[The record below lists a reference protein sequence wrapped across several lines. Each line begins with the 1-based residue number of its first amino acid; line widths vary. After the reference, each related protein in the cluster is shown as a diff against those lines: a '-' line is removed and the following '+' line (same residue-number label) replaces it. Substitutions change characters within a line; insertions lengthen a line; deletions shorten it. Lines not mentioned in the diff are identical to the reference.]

1 MRKYLYIITRSGNTI
16 TDKGLD
22 KILNILKYDQKKLT
36 IEMGHNLNDPSYL
49 SKILDKNPGDI
60 VIVET
65 TNDNISDGYFIL
77 GDRVNELKDMLSQ
90 FSNSWDAGIAYYN
103 KVSK

>member
-1 MRKYLYIITRSGNTI
+1 MRKYLYIITRSGNII

-22 KILNILKYDQKKLT
+22 KILNILKYDQKLT
-36 IEMGHNLNDPSYL
+36 IEMGRHLNDPSYL
-49 SKILDKNPGDI
+49 SKILEKNPGDI

-65 TNDNISDGYFIL
+65 NNDNISNGYFIL
-77 GDRVNELKDMLSQ
+77 ENRVNELKDMLSQ